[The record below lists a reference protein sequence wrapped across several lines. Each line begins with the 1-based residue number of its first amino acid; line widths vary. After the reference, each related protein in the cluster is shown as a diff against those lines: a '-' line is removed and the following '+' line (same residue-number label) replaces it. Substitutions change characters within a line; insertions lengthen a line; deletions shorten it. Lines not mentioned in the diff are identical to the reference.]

1 MFLCGNKWH
10 LKYMSG
16 GAARVSGRIDLRMRP
31 AQGGAINAASTN
43 NIEIYVTHQ
52 PWFAARDGSVHQ
64 VAGGH

>member
-16 GAARVSGRIDLRMRP
+16 GAARVSVGISLKMQP
-31 AQGGAINAASTN
+31 AQIAAVNAVSTN
-43 NIEIYVTHQ
+43 EIQSYVKDQ
-52 PWFAARDGSVHQ
+52 PWFLTREGWAYQ